1 MDDQEKPKVVAIV
14 DDDELIRGSLRGL
27 MKEAGFPALT
37 FASAEEF
44 LTSGE
49 EKRTACLIVDI
60 RMPGMSGLELQAKL
74 NEAHQRIPIIFIT
87 AQGDEKLRL
96 QALRAGAVEFLTKPF
111 DDNALLDSVRAALE
125 T

>member
-1 MDDQEKPKVVAIV
+1 MVAIV
-14 DDDELIRGSLRGL
+14 DDDELIRASLGGL

-37 FASAEEF
+37 FGSAEEF

-49 EKRTACLIVDI
+49 EKRTACLITDI

-74 NEAHQRIPIIFIT
+74 NEAHRRIPIIFIT

-111 DDNALLDSVRAALE
+111 NDDALLASVRAALE
-125 T
+125 I

>member
-1 MDDQEKPKVVAIV
+1 MVVIV
-14 DDDELIRGSLRGL
+14 DDDELIRGSLGGL
-27 MKEAGFPALT
+27 MKEAGLPALT

-49 EKRTACLIVDI
+49 EKQTACLIVDI

-111 DDNALLDSVRAALE
+111 DDNALLDSLRAALE